1 MKLVVMALMESV
13 AGIINVVVVILL
25 IWFILKIKTI
35 VRMMFGILGMN
46 LMSNKMGYCSGVDNY
61 YNIS

>member
-1 MKLVVMALMESV
+1 MALMESV

-35 VRMMFGILGMN
+35 VRMILWDFGN
-46 LMSNKMGYCSGVDNY
+46 ESNE
-61 YNIS
+61 